1 MSYQNMS
8 SQRQIRFGEII
19 RSIISDTLSRNN
31 ILNDTVEL
39 NSTTV
44 SFVKISKDLKIAS
57 VYIMPLGGS
66 DKNKIINLLNE
77 NKYIFQK
84 SIANAKLNSR
94 FTPKIK
100 FFLDDTFEEAERI
113 NKLLS
118 NKRVLRDL
126 K

>member
-1 MSYQNMS
+1 MNYQNMS

-19 RSIISDTLSRNN
+19 RSIISDAL
-31 ILNDTVEL
+31 
-39 NSTTV
+39 
-44 SFVKISKDLKIAS
+44 SKD
-57 VYIMPLGGS
+57 V
-66 DKNKIINLLNE
+66 
-77 NKYIFQK
+77 
-84 SIANAKLNSR
+84 NAKLNAK

>member
-1 MSYQNMS
+1 MNYQNMS

-19 RSIISDTLSRNN
+19 RSIISDTLSKNN
-31 ILNDTVEL
+31 ILNDTVEI
-39 NSTTV
+39 NSATV
-44 SFVKISKDLKIAS
+44 SFVKVSKDLRIAS
-57 VYIMPLGGS
+57 IYIMPLGGS
-66 DKNKIINLLNE
+66 DKNLILNLLNE
-77 NKYIFQK
+77 NRHIFQK
-84 SIANAKLNSR
+84 SIVNAKLNAK

>member
-1 MSYQNMS
+1 MS